1 MKKIFFMGVMGMFLL
16 GSCNNHS
23 GHSHEGHNHDHE
35 GCTHSHEKEAHNH
48 EGHSHEHDH
57 EGCNHSHDGHKHEAG
72 EHKHEGHNHDHEGCN
87 HDHEGHKHEATEAHA
102 HEGCNHS
109 HGEEAHNHEGHN
121 HKGHNHSHDG
131 HNHAATEAH
140 VHEGHS
146 HDHAH
151 DHGSNPDE
159 IILAPEKAKAAGV
172 MSEIIQPKSFRQV
185 IKASGEVQAAQG
197 NESVIVAN
205 VAGVV
210 SFQRSVTEGMQVGK
224 GATIMSISASKLQE
238 GDPAERARIAYE
250 AAKADFERASRL
262 VKSQIVSQKE
272 FNAIKEKYE
281 NAKVAYE
288 AIANNQTESG
298 VAVSAP
304 MGGYI
309 KNLLVKEG
317 DYVAVGQP
325 LATVTQNNRLF
336 LRADV
341 SERYYKYLNGITSAN
356 FKTPYDNQVYEL
368 ESLNGKLLSYGKSSG
383 SFYVPVTFSFDNK
396 GDIIPGSFVEIYLLS
411 KQMENTLVLPVEA
424 LTEEQGLYFIY
435 LQKCE
440 ESYKKQEVKLGASNG
455 KEVQIL
461 SGVNPGDKVVV
472 KGAYHVK
479 LASASNALPAHSHEH

>member
-16 GSCNNHS
+16 GSCSSHS
-23 GHSHEGHNHDHE
+23 GHNHEGHDHEGHNHATEEHAHNHEGHSHESHDHEGHNHDHE
-35 GCTHSHEKEAHNH
+35 GDNH
-48 EGHSHEHDH
+48 D
-57 EGCNHSHDGHKHEAG
+57 HSHD
-72 EHKHEGHNHDHEGCN
+72 
-87 HDHEGHKHEATEAHA
+87 
-102 HEGCNHS
+102 S
-109 HGEEAHNHEGHN
+109 HNHEGHN
-121 HKGHNHSHDG
+121 HEGHNHDAHEG
-131 HNHAATEAH
+131 HNHAEEVHNHDAH
-140 VHEGHS
+140 AHEGHNHDAHEG
-146 HDHAH
+146 HDHGH

-159 IILAPEKAKAAGV
+159 IILAPHKAKAAGV
-172 MSEIIQPKSFRQV
+172 ASMEIQPKSFRQV

-197 NESVIVAN
+197 NESTIVAN

-224 GATIMSISASKLQE
+224 GATIMTISASKLQE

-250 AAKADFERASRL
+250 AAKVDFDRASRL
-262 VKSQIVSQKE
+262 VESQIVSQKE

-281 NAKVAYE
+281 NARIAYE
-288 AIANNQTESG
+288 ALSKNQTKGG

-317 DYVAVGQP
+317 DYVSVGQP

-341 SERYYKYLNGITSAN
+341 SERYYKYLNNITSAN

-368 ESLNGKLLSYGKSSG
+368 EALNGKLLSYGKSAG

-396 GDIIPGSFVEIYLLS
+396 GEIIPGSFVEIYLLS
-411 KQMENTLVLPVEA
+411 KDMENSIVLPVEA

-435 LQKCE
+435 IQKCE

-461 SGVNPGDKVVV
+461 SGVHPGDKVVV

>member
-16 GSCNNHS
+16 GSCSSHS
-23 GHSHEGHNHDHE
+23 GHNHDHEGHNHATEEHAHNHEGHSHESHDHEGHNHDHE
-35 GCTHSHEKEAHNH
+35 GHNH
-48 EGHSHEHDH
+48 D
-57 EGCNHSHDGHKHEAG
+57 HSHDGHN
-72 EHKHEGHNHDHEGCN
+72 HEGHNHDHEGHN
-87 HDHEGHKHEATEAHA
+87 HAHEGHNHAEEVHNHDAHA
-102 HEGCNHS
+102 HEGHNHD
-109 HGEEAHNHEGHN
+109 AHEGH
-121 HKGHNHSHDG
+121 
-131 HNHAATEAH
+131 
-140 VHEGHS
+140 
-146 HDHAH
+146 DHGH

-159 IILAPEKAKAAGV
+159 IILAPHKAKAAGV
-172 MSEIIQPKSFRQV
+172 ASMEIQPKAFRQV

-197 NESVIVAN
+197 NESTIVAN

-224 GATIMSISASKLQE
+224 GATIMTISASKLQD

-250 AAKADFERASRL
+250 AAKADFDRASRL
-262 VKSQIVSQKE
+262 VESQIVSQKE

-281 NAKVAYE
+281 NARIAYE
-288 AIANNQTESG
+288 ALSKNQTKGG

-317 DYVAVGQP
+317 DYVSVGQP

-341 SERYYKYLNGITSAN
+341 SERYYKYLNNITSAN

-368 ESLNGKLLSYGKSSG
+368 EALNGKLLSYGKSAG

-396 GDIIPGSFVEIYLLS
+396 GEIIPGSFVEIYLLS
-411 KQMENTLVLPVEA
+411 KDMENSIVLPVEA

-435 LQKCE
+435 IQKCE
-440 ESYKKQEVKLGASNG
+440 ESYRKQEVKLGASNG

-461 SGVNPGDKVVV
+461 SGVQPGDKVVV

>member
-1 MKKIFFMGVMGMFLL
+1 MKKLFFMGVMGMFLL

-23 GHSHEGHNHDHE
+23 GHSHEGHDHE
-35 GCTHSHEKEAHNH
+35 GCTHSHEEQAHNH
-48 EGHSHEHDH
+48 EGHSHEQD
-57 EGCNHSHDGHKHEAG
+57 
-72 EHKHEGHNHDHEGCN
+72 HEGHNH
-87 HDHEGHKHEATEAHA
+87 EA
-102 HEGCNHS
+102 
-109 HGEEAHNHEGHN
+109 GEHNHEGHN
-121 HKGHNHSHDG
+121 HEATDAHEQEGHSHEG
-131 HNHAATEAH
+131 HNHAQEAKADAH
-140 VHEGHS
+140 AG
-146 HDHAH
+146 HDHGH
-151 DHGSNPDE
+151 EHGSNPDE

-172 MSEIIQPKSFRQV
+172 ASMEIQPKAFRQV
-185 IKASGEVQAAQG
+185 IKASGEVQSAQG
-197 NESVIVAN
+197 NESTIVAN
-205 VAGVV
+205 VSGVV

-224 GATIMSISASKLQE
+224 GTALMSISASNLQD

-250 AAKADFERASRL
+250 SAKADFDRASRL
-262 VKSQIVSQKE
+262 VESQIVSQKE

-281 NAKVAYE
+281 SAKLAYE
-288 AIANNQTESG
+288 ALSKNQTKNG
-298 VAVSAP
+298 VSVTSP

-317 DYVAVGQP
+317 DYVSVGQP

-368 ESLNGKLLSYGKSSG
+368 EALNGKLLSYGKSAG

-396 GDIIPGSFVEIYLLS
+396 GDIMPGSFVEIYLLS
-411 KQMENTLVLPVEA
+411 KPIENTIALPIEA
-424 LTEEQGLYFIY
+424 LIEEQGLYFIY
-435 LQKCE
+435 IQKCA
-440 ESYKKQEVKLGASNG
+440 ESYRKQEVKLGASNG
-455 KEVQIL
+455 KEVEIL

>member
-1 MKKIFFMGVMGMFLL
+1 MKKLFFMGVMGMFLL

-23 GHSHEGHNHDHE
+23 GHSHEGHDHE
-35 GCTHSHEKEAHNH
+35 GCTHSHEEQAHNH
-48 EGHSHEHDH
+48 EGHSHEQD
-57 EGCNHSHDGHKHEAG
+57 
-72 EHKHEGHNHDHEGCN
+72 HEGHNH
-87 HDHEGHKHEATEAHA
+87 EA
-102 HEGCNHS
+102 
-109 HGEEAHNHEGHN
+109 GEHNHEGHN
-121 HKGHNHSHDG
+121 HEATDAHDQEG
-131 HNHAATEAH
+131 HNHAHEAKADAH
-140 VHEGHS
+140 AG
-146 HDHAH
+146 HDHGH
-151 DHGSNPDE
+151 EHGSNPDE

-172 MSEIIQPKSFRQV
+172 ASMEIQPKAFRQV
-185 IKASGEVQAAQG
+185 IKASGEVQSAQG
-197 NESVIVAN
+197 NESTIVAN
-205 VAGVV
+205 VSGVV

-224 GATIMSISASKLQE
+224 GTALMSISASNLQD

-250 AAKADFERASRL
+250 SARADFDRASRL
-262 VKSQIVSQKE
+262 VESQIVSQKE

-281 NAKVAYE
+281 SAKLAYE
-288 AIANNQTESG
+288 ALSKNQTKHG
-298 VAVSAP
+298 VSVTSP

-368 ESLNGKLLSYGKSSG
+368 EALNGKLLSYGKSAG

-396 GDIIPGSFVEIYLLS
+396 GDIMPGSFVEIYLLS
-411 KQMENTLVLPVEA
+411 KPMENTIALPIEA

-435 LQKCE
+435 IQKCA
-440 ESYKKQEVKLGASNG
+440 ESYRKQEVKLGASNG
-455 KEVQIL
+455 KEVEIL

>member
-1 MKKIFFMGVMGMFLL
+1 MKKFFFMGVMGMFLL
-16 GSCNNHS
+16 GSCSSNS
-23 GHSHEGHNHDHE
+23 GHSHEGHSHDHE
-35 GCTHSHEKEAHNH
+35 GHNHATEEHAHSH
-48 EGHSHEHDH
+48 EGHSHEHEDH
-57 EGCNHSHDGHKHEAG
+57 NHDA
-72 EHKHEGHNHDHEGCN
+72 HEGHD
-87 HDHEGHKHEATEAHA
+87 
-102 HEGCNHS
+102 
-109 HGEEAHNHEGHN
+109 
-121 HKGHNHSHDG
+121 
-131 HNHAATEAH
+131 
-140 VHEGHS
+140 
-146 HDHAH
+146 H
-151 DHGSNPDE
+151 DHGHDHGVNPDE
-159 IILAPEKAKAAGV
+159 IMLAPAKAKAAGV
-172 MSEIIQPKSFRQV
+172 VSEVIQPKPFRQI

-197 NESVIVAN
+197 NESIVVAN
-205 VAGVV
+205 VSGIV

-224 GATIMSISASKLQE
+224 GVSLMSISASKLQD

-262 VKSQIVSQKE
+262 VESQIVSQKE
-272 FNAIKEKYE
+272 FVAIKEKYE
-281 NAKVAYE
+281 NAKLAYE
-288 AIANNQTESG
+288 ALAKNQTKHG
-298 VAVSAP
+298 VSVTSP

-317 DYVAVGQP
+317 DYVSVGQP

-368 ESLNGKLLSYGKSSG
+368 EALNGKLLSYGKSAGAG

-396 GDIIPGSFVEIYLLS
+396 GDIIPGSFVEIFLLS
-411 KQMENTLVLPVEA
+411 KQMEDAIVLPVEA

-435 LQKCE
+435 IQNCE

-461 SGVNPGDKVVV
+461 SGVHPGDKVVV

>member
-1 MKKIFFMGVMGMFLL
+1 MKKLFFMGVMGMFLL

-23 GHSHEGHNHDHE
+23 GHSHEGHEHE
-35 GCTHSHEKEAHNH
+35 GCTHSHEEQAHNH
-48 EGHSHEHDH
+48 EGHSHEQD
-57 EGCNHSHDGHKHEAG
+57 
-72 EHKHEGHNHDHEGCN
+72 HEGHNH
-87 HDHEGHKHEATEAHA
+87 EA
-102 HEGCNHS
+102 
-109 HGEEAHNHEGHN
+109 GELNHEGHN
-121 HKGHNHSHDG
+121 HEATDAHEQDGHSHEG
-131 HNHAATEAH
+131 HNHAQEAKADAH
-140 VHEGHS
+140 AG
-146 HDHAH
+146 HDHGH
-151 DHGSNPDE
+151 EHGSNPDE

-172 MSEIIQPKSFRQV
+172 ASMEIQPKAFRQV
-185 IKASGEVQAAQG
+185 IKASGEVQSAQG
-197 NESVIVAN
+197 NESTIVAN
-205 VAGVV
+205 VSGVV

-224 GATIMSISASKLQE
+224 GTALMSISASNLQD

-250 AAKADFERASRL
+250 SAKADFDRASRL
-262 VKSQIVSQKE
+262 VESQIVSQKE

-281 NAKVAYE
+281 SAKLAYE
-288 AIANNQTESG
+288 ALSKNQTKNG
-298 VAVSAP
+298 VSVTSP

-368 ESLNGKLLSYGKSSG
+368 EALNGKLLSYGKSAG

-396 GDIIPGSFVEIYLLS
+396 GDIMPGSFVEIYLLS
-411 KQMENTLVLPVEA
+411 KPMENTIALPIEA

-435 LQKCE
+435 IQKCA
-440 ESYKKQEVKLGASNG
+440 ESYRKQEVKLGASNG
-455 KEVQIL
+455 KEVEIL

>member
-1 MKKIFFMGVMGMFLL
+1 MKKLFFMGVMGMFLL

-23 GHSHEGHNHDHE
+23 GHSHEGHDHE
-35 GCTHSHEKEAHNH
+35 GCTHSHEEQAHNH
-48 EGHSHEHDH
+48 EGHSHEQD
-57 EGCNHSHDGHKHEAG
+57 
-72 EHKHEGHNHDHEGCN
+72 HEGHNH
-87 HDHEGHKHEATEAHA
+87 EA
-102 HEGCNHS
+102 
-109 HGEEAHNHEGHN
+109 GEHNHEGHN
-121 HKGHNHSHDG
+121 HEATDAHEQDGHSHEG
-131 HNHAATEAH
+131 HNHAQEAKADAH
-140 VHEGHS
+140 AG
-146 HDHAH
+146 HDHGH
-151 DHGSNPDE
+151 EHGSNPDE

-172 MSEIIQPKSFRQV
+172 ASMEIQPKAFRQV
-185 IKASGEVQAAQG
+185 IKASGEVQSAQG
-197 NESVIVAN
+197 NESTIVAN
-205 VAGVV
+205 VSGVV

-224 GATIMSISASKLQE
+224 GTALMSISASNLQD

-250 AAKADFERASRL
+250 SAKADFDRASRL
-262 VKSQIVSQKE
+262 VESQIVSQKE

-281 NAKVAYE
+281 SAKLAYE
-288 AIANNQTESG
+288 ALSKNQTKNG
-298 VAVSAP
+298 VSVTSP

-368 ESLNGKLLSYGKSSG
+368 EALNGKLLSYGKSAG

-396 GDIIPGSFVEIYLLS
+396 GDIMPGSFVEIYLLS
-411 KQMENTLVLPVEA
+411 KPMENTIALPIEA

-435 LQKCE
+435 IQKCA
-440 ESYKKQEVKLGASNG
+440 ESYRKQEVKLGASNG
-455 KEVQIL
+455 KELEIL

>member
-16 GSCNNHS
+16 GSCSSHS
-23 GHSHEGHNHDHE
+23 GHNHEGHDHEGHNHATEEHAHNHEGHSHESHDHEGHNHDHE
-35 GCTHSHEKEAHNH
+35 GDNH
-48 EGHSHEHDH
+48 D
-57 EGCNHSHDGHKHEAG
+57 HSHD
-72 EHKHEGHNHDHEGCN
+72 
-87 HDHEGHKHEATEAHA
+87 
-102 HEGCNHS
+102 S
-109 HGEEAHNHEGHN
+109 HNHEGHN
-121 HKGHNHSHDG
+121 HEGHNHDAHEG
-131 HNHAATEAH
+131 HNHAEEVHNHDAH
-140 VHEGHS
+140 AHEGHNHDAHEG
-146 HDHAH
+146 HDHGH

-159 IILAPEKAKAAGV
+159 IILAPHKAKAAGV
-172 MSEIIQPKSFRQV
+172 ASMEIQPKSFRQV

-197 NESVIVAN
+197 NESTIVAN
-205 VAGVV
+205 VSGIV

-224 GATIMSISASKLQE
+224 GATIMSISASKLQD

-250 AAKADFERASRL
+250 AAKADFDRASRL
-262 VKSQIVSQKE
+262 VESQIVSQKE

-281 NAKVAYE
+281 NARIAYE
-288 AIANNQTESG
+288 ALSKNQTKGG

-317 DYVAVGQP
+317 DYVSVGQP

-341 SERYYKYLNGITSAN
+341 SERYYKYLNNITSAN

-368 ESLNGKLLSYGKSSG
+368 EALNGKLLSYGKSAG

-396 GDIIPGSFVEIYLLS
+396 GEIIPGSFVEIYLLS
-411 KQMENTLVLPVEA
+411 KDMENSIVLPVEA

-435 LQKCE
+435 IQKCE

-461 SGVNPGDKVVV
+461 SGVQPGDKVVV

>member
-16 GSCNNHS
+16 GSCSSHS
-23 GHSHEGHNHDHE
+23 GHNHEGHDHEGHNHATEEH
-35 GCTHSHEKEAHNH
+35 AHNH
-48 EGHSHEHDH
+48 EGHSHESHDH
-57 EGCNHSHDGHKHEAG
+57 EGHNHG
-72 EHKHEGHNHDHEGCN
+72 EEGHNHDHEG
-87 HDHEGHKHEATEAHA
+87 HDH
-102 HEGCNHS
+102 S
-109 HGEEAHNHEGHN
+109 HDGHNHEGHN
-121 HKGHNHSHDG
+121 HEGHNHDAHEG
-131 HNHAATEAH
+131 HNHAEEVHNHDAH
-140 VHEGHS
+140 AHEGHN
-146 HDHAH
+146 HDAHEGH
-151 DHGSNPDE
+151 DHGHAHGVNPDE
-159 IILAPEKAKAAGV
+159 IILAPHKAKAAGV
-172 MSEIIQPKSFRQV
+172 ASMEIQPKSFRQV

-197 NESVIVAN
+197 NESTIVAN

-224 GATIMSISASKLQE
+224 GATIMTISASKLQD

-250 AAKADFERASRL
+250 AAKADFDRASRL
-262 VKSQIVSQKE
+262 VESQIVSQKE

-281 NAKVAYE
+281 NARIAYE
-288 AIANNQTESG
+288 ALSKNQTKGG

-317 DYVAVGQP
+317 DYVSVGQP

-341 SERYYKYLNGITSAN
+341 SERYYKYLNNIISAN

-368 ESLNGKLLSYGKSSG
+368 EALNGKLLSYGKSAG

-396 GDIIPGSFVEIYLLS
+396 GEIIPGSFVEIYLLS
-411 KQMENTLVLPVEA
+411 KDMENSIVLPVEA

-435 LQKCE
+435 IQKCE

-461 SGVNPGDKVVV
+461 SGVHPGDKVVV

>member
-16 GSCNNHS
+16 GSCSSNS

-35 GCTHSHEKEAHNH
+35 GHNHATEEHAHNH
-48 EGHSHEHDH
+48 EGHSHDHDH
-57 EGCNHSHDGHKHEAG
+57 EGHN
-72 EHKHEGHNHDHEGCN
+72 HEGHNHDHDG
-87 HDHEGHKHEATEAHA
+87 
-102 HEGCNHS
+102 
-109 HGEEAHNHEGHN
+109 HNHE
-121 HKGHNHSHDG
+121 GHNHSHDG
-131 HNHAATEAH
+131 HNHEGHNHEGHNHNHEGHNHDHSKDAH
-140 VHEGHS
+140 AGHNHDSHKHETKADAHAHEGHS
-146 HDHAH
+146 HDHGH

-172 MSEIIQPKSFRQV
+172 ASMEIQPKSFRQV

-197 NESVIVAN
+197 NESTIVAN

-224 GATIMSISASKLQE
+224 GATIMTISASKLQD

-250 AAKADFERASRL
+250 AAKADFDRASRL
-262 VKSQIVSQKE
+262 VESQIVSQKE

-288 AIANNQTESG
+288 AIAKNQTKSG

-317 DYVAVGQP
+317 DYVSVGQP

-368 ESLNGKLLSYGKSSG
+368 EALNGKLLSYGKSAG

-411 KQMENTLVLPVEA
+411 KDMENTIVLPVEA

-435 LQKCE
+435 IQKCA

>member
-1 MKKIFFMGVMGMFLL
+1 MKKTFFMGVMGMFLL
-16 GSCNNHS
+16 GSCNSHS
-23 GHSHEGHNHDHE
+23 GHNHSHDHEGHNHANEEH
-35 GCTHSHEKEAHNH
+35 AHHH

-57 EGCNHSHDGHKHEAG
+57 EGHN
-72 EHKHEGHNHDHEGCN
+72 HEGHNHDHEG
-87 HDHEGHKHEATEAHA
+87 HD
-102 HEGCNHS
+102 
-109 HGEEAHNHEGHN
+109 
-121 HKGHNHSHDG
+121 HSHDG
-131 HNHAATEAH
+131 HNHDAH
-140 VHEGHS
+140 NHDAHAGHNHGHS
-146 HDHAH
+146 H

-159 IILAPEKAKAAGV
+159 IILAPHKAKAAGV
-172 MSEIIQPKSFRQV
+172 ASEVIRPKAFRQV

-197 NESVIVAN
+197 NESTIVAN
-205 VAGVV
+205 VSGVV

-224 GATIMSISASKLQE
+224 GATLMTISADKLQD

-250 AAKADFERASRL
+250 SAKADFDRAARL
-262 VKSQIVSQKE
+262 VESQIVSQRE
-272 FNAIKEKYE
+272 FNAIKERYE
-281 NAKVAYE
+281 NAKLAYE
-288 AIANNQTESG
+288 ALSKDQTGKG
-298 VAVSAP
+298 VSVSSP

-317 DYVAVGQP
+317 DYVSVGQP
-325 LATVTQNNRLF
+325 LATVTQNNRLY

-341 SERYYKYLNGITSAN
+341 SERYYKYLHRISSAN
-356 FKTPYDNQVYEL
+356 FKTPYDNHVYEL
-368 ESLNGKLLSYGKSSG
+368 ESLNGKLLSYGKSADAG

-411 KQMENTLVLPVEA
+411 KQMDDTIVLPIEA

-435 LQKCE
+435 IQKCE

-461 SGVNPGDKVVV
+461 SGVHPGDRVVV

>member
-1 MKKIFFMGVMGMFLL
+1 MKKTFFMGVMGMFLL
-16 GSCNNHS
+16 GSCSSHS
-23 GHSHEGHNHDHE
+23 GHNHDHE
-35 GCTHSHEKEAHNH
+35 GHNH
-48 EGHSHEHDH
+48 ATEEHAQNNEGHSHEHDH
-57 EGCNHSHDGHKHEAG
+57 EGHNHEGHDHSHDGHNHEAG
-72 EHKHEGHNHDHEGCN
+72 E
-87 HDHEGHKHEATEAHA
+87 
-102 HEGCNHS
+102 
-109 HGEEAHNHEGHN
+109 HNHEGHN
-121 HKGHNHSHDG
+121 HDAHTGHNHESTDAHAS
-131 HNHAATEAH
+131 HNHAVTDAH
-140 VHEGHS
+140 AG
-146 HDHAH
+146 H

-172 MSEIIQPKSFRQV
+172 ASVEIQPKSFRQV

-197 NESVIVAN
+197 NESTIVAN

-224 GATIMSISASKLQE
+224 GATIMTISASKLQD

-250 AAKADFERASRL
+250 VAKADFDRASRL
-262 VKSQIVSQKE
+262 VESQIVSQKE

-288 AIANNQTESG
+288 AIAKNQTKNG

-368 ESLNGKLLSYGKSSG
+368 EALNGKLLSYGKSAG

-411 KQMENTLVLPVEA
+411 KDMEDSIVLPVEA

-435 LQKCE
+435 IQKCE

-461 SGVNPGDKVVV
+461 SGVHPGDKVVV

>member
-16 GSCNNHS
+16 GSCSSNS

-35 GCTHSHEKEAHNH
+35 GHNHATEEQAHSHEEHSHEHEAHNH
-48 EGHSHEHDH
+48 EGHTHEH
-57 EGCNHSHDGHKHEAG
+57 A
-72 EHKHEGHNHDHEGCN
+72 
-87 HDHEGHKHEATEAHA
+87 A
-102 HEGCNHS
+102 
-109 HGEEAHNHEGHN
+109 EAHNHEAEAHN
-121 HKGHNHSHDG
+121 HD
-131 HNHAATEAH
+131 A
-140 VHEGHS
+140 HEGHD
-146 HDHAH
+146 HGHAH
-151 DHGSNPDE
+151 GTNPDE
-159 IILAPEKAKAAGV
+159 IMLAPAKAKAAGV
-172 MSEIIQPKSFRQV
+172 VSEVIQPKPFRQI

-197 NESVIVAN
+197 NESIVVAN
-205 VAGVV
+205 VSGIV

-224 GATIMSISASKLQE
+224 GASLMSISASKLQD

-262 VKSQIVSQKE
+262 VESQIVSQKE
-272 FNAIKEKYE
+272 FVAIKEKYE
-281 NAKVAYE
+281 NAKLAYE
-288 AIANNQTESG
+288 ALAKNQTKHG
-298 VAVSAP
+298 VSVTSP

-317 DYVAVGQP
+317 DYVSVGQP

-368 ESLNGKLLSYGKSSG
+368 EALNGKLLSYGKSAGAG

-396 GDIIPGSFVEIYLLS
+396 GDIIPGSFVEIFLLS
-411 KQMENTLVLPVEA
+411 KQMEDAIVLPVEA

-435 LQKCE
+435 IQNCE

-461 SGVNPGDKVVV
+461 SGVHPGDKVVV

>member
-1 MKKIFFMGVMGMFLL
+1 MKKLFFMGVMGMFLL

-23 GHSHEGHNHDHE
+23 GHSHEGHDHE
-35 GCTHSHEKEAHNH
+35 GCTHSHEEQAHNH
-48 EGHSHEHDH
+48 EGHSHEQD
-57 EGCNHSHDGHKHEAG
+57 
-72 EHKHEGHNHDHEGCN
+72 HEGHNHEVGELN
-87 HDHEGHKHEATEAHA
+87 HEGHNHEATDAHDQ
-102 HEGCNHS
+102 EG
-109 HGEEAHNHEGHN
+109 HNHEGHN
-121 HKGHNHSHDG
+121 HAQEAK
-131 HNHAATEAH
+131 AEAH
-140 VHEGHS
+140 AG
-146 HDHAH
+146 HDHGH
-151 DHGSNPDE
+151 EHGSNPDE

-172 MSEIIQPKSFRQV
+172 ASMEIQPKAFRQV
-185 IKASGEVQAAQG
+185 IKASGEVQSAQG
-197 NESVIVAN
+197 NESTIVAN
-205 VAGVV
+205 VSGVV

-224 GATIMSISASKLQE
+224 GTALMSISASNLQD

-250 AAKADFERASRL
+250 SAKADFDRASRL
-262 VKSQIVSQKE
+262 VESQIVSQKE

-281 NAKVAYE
+281 SAKLAYE
-288 AIANNQTESG
+288 ALSKNQTKNG
-298 VAVSAP
+298 VSVTSP

-368 ESLNGKLLSYGKSSG
+368 EALNGKLLSYGKSAG

-396 GDIIPGSFVEIYLLS
+396 GDIMPGSFVEIYLLS
-411 KQMENTLVLPVEA
+411 KPMENTIALPIEA

-435 LQKCE
+435 IQKCA
-440 ESYKKQEVKLGASNG
+440 ESYRKQEVKLGASNG
-455 KEVQIL
+455 KEVEIL